1 METPHT
7 NNASRNKSTLFLRS
21 VLPLVGIVIAV
32 ICSLVSLKEIHSA
45 ERVEIRAPRLIETP
59 KLIRADLLVN
69 AATTIWS
76 LGDRI
81 H

>member
-7 NNASRNKSTLFLRS
+7 SNTSRNKSISLLRS

-45 ERVEIRAPRLIETP
+45 ERAEIRAPRLIETP

-69 AATTIWS
+69 AATTMWS
-76 LGDRI
+76 FGDRI
-81 H
+81 R

>member
-32 ICSLVSLKEIHSA
+32 ICSLVSLKEIHST
-45 ERVEIRAPRLIETP
+45 ERVEANAPRLIEASRFV
-59 KLIRADLLVN
+59 KVDLLVN